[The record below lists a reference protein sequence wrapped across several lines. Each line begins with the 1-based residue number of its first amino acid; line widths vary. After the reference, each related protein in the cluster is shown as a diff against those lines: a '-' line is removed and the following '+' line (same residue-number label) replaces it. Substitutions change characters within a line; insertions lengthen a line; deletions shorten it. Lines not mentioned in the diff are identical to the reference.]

1 MGGRGGVD
9 ERGDGR
15 EGLPIGKRKLLVV
28 MDKLVP

>member
-1 MGGRGGVD
+1 MGGRGGIE
-9 ERGDGR
+9 ERGDRR